1 MSKKV
6 KLPRNMVVENMV
18 KETGW
23 SRQRVERTLSELSS
37 QGLIK
42 FSQYGMAL
50 EKVV

>member
-1 MSKKV
+1 MSKRTP
-6 KLPRNMVVENMV
+6 LPRNLLIQDMMIQ
-18 KETGW
+18 TGW

-50 EKVV
+50 EQVG

>member
-1 MSKKV
+1 MAKKTR
-6 KLPRNMVVENMV
+6 LPRNIIIEDMVR
-18 KETGW
+18 ETGW

-50 EKVV
+50 EQVV